1 MQETDKEMDSIQKVV
16 KSVNNIIDGKFTL
29 PLMVAYSGLVNDDVR
44 KNAKEAGFKV
54 VLESPLT
61 VDMIKHN
68 ILPYLESRSENISY
82 VKKQFTQSLNRQSKF
97 EKKFLPIQEKSEKS
111 EEIDF
116 SKSHAFSVPSISDQ
130 SCRGLVERMAE
141 LNNYAYK

>member
-82 VKKQFTQSLNRQSKF
+82 VKK
-97 EKKFLPIQEKSEKS
+97 
-111 EEIDF
+111 
-116 SKSHAFSVPSISDQ
+116 
-130 SCRGLVERMAE
+130 
-141 LNNYAYK
+141 